1 MTVISLDCRQSKKSI
16 DAIDGDDGDELNYRP
31 KSSNLY
37 RVSGIGQKRK
47 WSSCVLIREI
57 TWNAV
62 HDGMQVQL
70 FQVAV
75 RTVAQL
81 VRDGG
86 ATLPERACHA
96 PDLSARTVSR
106 ARGTTS

>member
-1 MTVISLDCRQSKKSI
+1 MV
-16 DAIDGDDGDELNYRP
+16 DESFCGLRRP
-31 KSSNLY
+31 QHMSSNLY

-62 HDGMQVQL
+62 HDGMRVQL

-75 RTVAQL
+75 RTVAKL